1 MTSGGAYL
9 EAQESRKRCV
19 QDHTVTGGDV
29 PSVRIQLRQASIAH
43 GALERRQVPRGAV
56 KWQRAGI
63 VAPSGVDICSTL
75 SAHGIGPA
83 CLERLKDAT
92 YR

>member
-19 QDHTVTGGDV
+19 QDHTVAGGDV
-29 PSVRIQLRQASIAH
+29 PSVRIQLRQPSIAH
-43 GALERRQVPRGAV
+43 GALDTRGAV

-75 SAHGIGPA
+75 GAYGIGPA